1 MRRLILVGATGL
13 LLAAI
18 LGRIARDRAPRLMET
33 MMEHAMPEM
42 MDRCFGAMS
51 AERRE
56 FMLAHCRGMLDL
68 MEQKYPPH
76 EVA

>member
-1 MRRLILVGATGL
+1 MRRLILVGAAGL

-18 LGRIARDRAPRLMET
+18 LGRIVRGRAPRLMET
-33 MMEHAMPEM
+33 MIERAMPQM

-68 MEQKYPPH
+68 MEQRYPPH

>member
-1 MRRLILVGATGL
+1 MRRLILVGAAGL

-18 LGRIARDRAPRLMET
+18 LGRIARARLPRLMET
-33 MMEHAMPEM
+33 MIERAMPQM

-68 MEQKYPPH
+68 MEQRYPPH